1 MNPHP
6 GTPHSAVTPH
16 AGCYG
21 CELKAKGIT
30 LVCVN
35 QRNDVAPRRAD
46 GNSWEKGR
54 AGEHRA
60 DGSFMPYLND
70 VGSPLPIKD
79 YAENRRSFDE
89 RRRRQL
95 SRTTPIGSPEPT

>member
-6 GTPHSAVTPH
+6 GVAHSAVSPYP
-16 AGCYG
+16 GCYG

-35 QRNDVAPRRAD
+35 QRNAVPPRRD
-46 GNSWEKGR
+46 ESNGWEKGR

-60 DGSFMPYLND
+60 DGSFMPYLNAE
-70 VGSPLPIKD
+70 GSALAIKD
-79 YAENRRSFDE
+79 YTED
-89 RRRRQL
+89 RRRIDDARRYQL
-95 SRTTPIGSPEPT
+95 NRTTPIGSPEPT